1 MATPN
6 RATIFNKLQ
15 KALKKHFKPLEPA
28 SRTLLEQAIFAC
40 CLENSHYSA
49 AEEGFRTLAATYFDW
64 NEVRVTTTKE
74 LAELLRG
81 LGDPEGAAGN
91 VRRVLQTVF
100 ETTYS
105 FDIDLFKKG
114 GQGQAIKRLEK
125 IEGMTPF
132 VLGYL
137 TQISLGGHAIPI
149 DRGTLDVL
157 WIVGA
162 ISDQEHQ
169 KHQVP
174 GLERLVPKAKGVE
187 FASLLHQLGAEFVM
201 NPHGTNL
208 QKILLEIA
216 SDAKTRFPK
225 RGSKRP
231 PVADIPAPEPKRKA
245 APPKLAPPKGAPPK
259 SEPAKPE
266 AKADK
271 SEAKSVPVMGAKKG
285 AEAKVAAKTD
295 DKKSTAAKAKESK
308 EAAVRA
314 KDRKAKPA
322 PPAAKKKT
330 PLASAAKRK
339 PR

>member
-6 RATIFNKLQ
+6 RAAIVNKLQ
-15 KALKKHFKPLEPA
+15 KALKKHFKPIEPA
-28 SRTLLEQAIFAC
+28 PRNLLEQAIFAC
-40 CLENSHYSA
+40 CLENSHHAA
-49 AEEGFRTLAATYFDW
+49 AEEGFRTLSATYFDW

-81 LGDPEGAAGN
+81 LGDAEGAAAN

-114 GQGQAIKRLEK
+114 GLGQALKRLEK

-137 TQISLGGHAIPI
+137 TQNALGGHAIPI

-157 WIVGA
+157 WMIGA
-162 ISDQEHQ
+162 ITDAEHQ

-174 GLERLVPKAKGVE
+174 GLERLIPKAKGAE
-187 FASLLHQLGAEFVM
+187 FASLLHQLGAEFVL

-216 SDAKTRFPK
+216 TDAKGRFPK

-231 PVADIPAPEPKRKA
+231 PVADIPALEPKKKPEP
-245 APPKLAPPKGAPPK
+245 PKP
-259 SEPAKPE
+259 EPAKV
-266 AKADK
+266 
-271 SEAKSVPVMGAKKG
+271 EAKSEKADAKTPAAAKKG
-285 AEAKVAAKTD
+285 AEVKP
-295 DKKSTAAKAKESK
+295 AAKAEDKKTAATKSK
-308 EAAVRA
+308 EPKEAPRA
-314 KDRKAKPA
+314 KETKAKPA
-322 PPAAKKKT
+322 PPAAKKKA
-330 PLASAAKRK
+330 PVASAAKRK